1 MDQNGVLIE
10 DLPIVT
16 PGKIG
21 YNPYKYKGKPDLK
34 KSASRIKK
42 KKKKK
47 LKAETKRKTKTYK
60 LKSCLMAKKGG
71 FLRNRRF
78 NDN

>member
-1 MDQNGVLIE
+1 MQAE
-10 DLPIVT
+10 
-16 PGKIG
+16 
-21 YNPYKYKGKPDLK
+21 
-34 KSASRIKK
+34 SK

>member
-1 MDQNGVLIE
+1 MDQNDVLIE

-21 YNPYKYKGKPDLK
+21 YNPYKYKGKQDQK
-34 KSASRIKK
+34 KSERKKK